1 MRCAPRRD
9 ADDAGLWTGLS
20 ASVWA
25 STSGSEGLLRMG
37 SEPRGGLRGPDGQ
50 AAPRPGSEKPPPAR
64 GTPRHGCLRR
74 EPPPRGNPSRGRRRH
89 PTRRVPP
96 AAALPPPLRQQ
107 GSGPAWPRGTVRLCS
122 HPCAC
127 REPGLSWQRKDA
139 APGCL
144 PSQDDSRGGG
154 ASPGL
159 AAIPC
164 ASSSPSRPS
173 VTHAKP
179 GVESGRLWRPA
190 RRHRKIETGP
200 RPRARRGDSER
211 VTCVAGAS
219 PPIAVVAGL
228 RYGRVGAGIPRDMA
242 VVRRGRFQPGRR
254 QWPRGRPAIA
264 GAGTVRSSRLAAGG
278 ESPNVAPP
286 PQGSPDRPRTSAGSR
301 SSRRKG
307 QR

>member
-1 MRCAPRRD
+1 MVPTGKRLLALEAKSPRRREALLAMD
-9 ADDAGLWTGLS
+9 AFAENRRPGGTPLVGGDGIPLGECLP
-20 ASVWA
+20 
-25 STSGSEGLLRMG
+25 LRLFRHPCD
-37 SEPRGGLRGPDGQ
+37 SRGPG
-50 AAPRPGSEKPPPAR
+50 RPGLGARCGSVVIPAR
-64 GTPRHGCLRR
+64 AGSPACHGSGRTPRLDACLRR
-74 EPPPRGNPSRGRRRH
+74 M
-89 PTRRVPP
+89 TR
-96 AAALPPPLRQQ
+96 A
-107 GSGPAWPRGTVRLCS
+107 
-122 HPCAC
+122 
-127 REPGLSWQRKDA
+127 
-139 APGCL
+139 
-144 PSQDDSRGGG
+144 GGG